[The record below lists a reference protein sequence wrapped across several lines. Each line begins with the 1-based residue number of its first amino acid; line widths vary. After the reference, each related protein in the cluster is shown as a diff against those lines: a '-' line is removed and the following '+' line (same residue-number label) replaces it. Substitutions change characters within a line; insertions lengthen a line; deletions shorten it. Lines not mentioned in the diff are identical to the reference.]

1 MLSWNR
7 ISFAS
12 ILFVGAVL
20 VVPLQAQNSEQLQV
34 GPPPLHRAE
43 PPAPGA
49 TAEELESQGD
59 LLRTDKNYL
68 DAVDYYQAALI
79 KGPATSNLLNKIG
92 ICQMMLQR
100 LKESKKSLERA
111 ISADRNHSD
120 AYNNLGVI
128 YYQLGVFHRENGNFK
143 KAIKMYDKAI
153 ALSSDSASYYNNRGA
168 AYFARRQFEA
178 ATTDYAT
185 AMKLDPEI
193 FERTSRAGV
202 QAMLPSPEDRARYDY
217 VLAKLY
223 ARSGIVDRSLHYL
236 KKAMEDGYKEIANVY
251 KDNEFAELRKDP
263 RFTELMTAK
272 TVSLPE

>member
-1 MLSWNR
+1 MLSWIR
-7 ISFAS
+7 LSFAS
-12 ILFVGAVL
+12 LLFVCVVL
-20 VVPLQAQNSEQLQV
+20 VLPSQAQNSEQVQV

-49 TAEELESQGD
+49 TAAELETRGD

-68 DAVDYYQAALI
+68 DAVDYYQAALL
-79 KGPATSNLLNKIG
+79 KGPATSPLLNKIG

-100 LKESKKSLERA
+100 FKESKKSLERA
-111 ISADRNHSD
+111 IGADRNHAD

-128 YYQLGVFHRENGNFK
+128 YYQLGVFRHESGNFK

-153 ALSSDSASYYNNRGA
+153 ALSADSASYYNNRGA
-168 AYFARRQFEA
+168 ASFARRQFEPA
-178 ATTDYAT
+178 MADYAM
-185 AMKLDPEI
+185 ALKLDPEI
-193 FERTSRAGV
+193 FERISRAGV

-217 VLAKLY
+217 EIAKLY

-236 KKAMEDGYKEIANVY
+236 KKALEDGYKEIANVY

-263 RFTELMTAK
+263 RFAELMAAK
-272 TVSLPE
+272 TVALPE